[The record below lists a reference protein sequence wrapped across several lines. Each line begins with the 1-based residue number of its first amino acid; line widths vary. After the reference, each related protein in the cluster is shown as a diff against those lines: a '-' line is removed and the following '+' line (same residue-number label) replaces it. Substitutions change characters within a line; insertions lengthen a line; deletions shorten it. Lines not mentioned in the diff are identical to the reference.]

1 MAPKS
6 TLNCRWECLVV
17 RLDDSAAR
25 KSDLRLYAM
34 KTDLKQIHVA
44 VVEDNERVRG
54 SLVRLL
60 EESPG
65 FCCLSACASAEQA
78 LEAHFEDSADV
89 VLMDINLPGKS
100 GIECVAKLKD
110 RRPELQFMMLTVYED
125 ADKVLAALK
134 AGATGYLLKRT
145 PPAQILTAI
154 RELFEGGS
162 PMTSQIARKVVASF
176 AAPHTLPSANGA
188 ATTLTS
194 REREILEA
202 LSKGLQ
208 NKEIADQHSLSI
220 ATVRAHLRNIYEKLH
235 VQNRTEATRKWL
247 TPP

>member
-1 MAPKS
+1 MNP
-6 TLNCRWECLVV
+6 E
-17 RLDDSAAR
+17 
-25 KSDLRLYAM
+25 
-34 KTDLKQIHVA
+34 LKRIHVA

-65 FCCLSACASAEQA
+65 FSCLSACSSAEQA
-78 LEAHFEDSADV
+78 LQAGFENSADV
-89 VLMDINLPGKS
+89 VLMDINLPGQS
-100 GIECVAKLKD
+100 GIECVSVLKH
-110 RRPELQFMMLTVYED
+110 RRPQLQFMMLTVYED

-145 PPAQILTAI
+145 PPAQILNAI

-176 AAPHTLPSANGA
+176 ATPARETAMPAGATLS
-188 ATTLTS
+188 L

-202 LSKGLQ
+202 LSRGLQ
-208 NKEIADQHSLSI
+208 NKEIADHYRLSI

-247 TPP
+247 TPG

>member
-1 MAPKS
+1 MAH
-6 TLNCRWECLVV
+6 
-17 RLDDSAAR
+17 
-25 KSDLRLYAM
+25 LRDKPILQVMQA
-34 KTDLKQIHVA
+34 KLKRIHVA

-65 FCCLSACASAEQA
+65 FTCLSACSSAEQA
-78 LEAHFEDSADV
+78 LEAGFENSADV
-89 VLMDINLPGKS
+89 VLMDINLPGQS
-100 GIECVAKLKD
+100 GIECVAKLKA

-134 AGATGYLLKRT
+134 AGATGYLLKRS
-145 PPAQILTAI
+145 PPAQILASI
-154 RELFEGGS
+154 QELFEGGS

-176 AAPHTLPSANGA
+176 TALSTPSSART
-188 ATTLTS
+188 ATTSLST

-208 NKEIADQHSLSI
+208 NKEIAEQHDLSI

-247 TPP
+247 APG